1 MFKIFFRNRLLS
13 VLRGIDNIIIFIQK
27 LRPSTH
33 FKRLRITQLNDGE
46 VDGGDNV
53 CIFIIYERLNVPSMT
68 WNAIH
73 AIKNM
78 GIKIFV
84 VVNSKL
90 DDEEQAKVR
99 EVADISMFRA
109 NTGKDIGAYKDAYL
123 HLLEKGDLNKIN
135 RLVFANDSVIY
146 PAKYTKELFQKLINA
161 NSNMVGYSH
170 VQDIH
175 YHIQSFLFS
184 CDNKL
189 INDKLFVRFWKRY
202 LPVDRRRHM
211 IHKGEVG
218 ITKTVLKTGKKITI
232 LNLVSNLIDTNP
244 NIETIFEIIHSLPT
258 KPLQTLSFLNTIN
271 ELNENFAFVLPQML
285 KDIRSD
291 LSNENF
297 ATICKDI
304 DAYKNYK
311 KSQFIRDL
319 VYEVG
324 SHNNTAW
331 NTFIFIELG
340 LPVIV
345 KRDSVYRAGYDF
357 DSFSYYIRK
366 YFDEESED
374 IMSML
379 KSPASSHFKGIKK
392 LMFDHGII

>member
-1 MFKIFFRNRLLS
+1 
-13 VLRGIDNIIIFIQK
+13 
-27 LRPSTH
+27 
-33 FKRLRITQLNDGE
+33 
-46 VDGGDNV
+46 
-53 CIFIIYERLNVPSMT
+53 
-68 WNAIH
+68 
-73 AIKNM
+73 
-78 GIKIFV
+78 
-84 VVNSKL
+84 
-90 DDEEQAKVR
+90 
-99 EVADISMFRA
+99 
-109 NTGKDIGAYKDAYL
+109 
-123 HLLEKGDLNKIN
+123 
-135 RLVFANDSVIY
+135 
-146 PAKYTKELFQKLINA
+146 
-161 NSNMVGYSH
+161 
-170 VQDIH
+170 
-175 YHIQSFLFS
+175 
-184 CDNKL
+184 
-189 INDKLFVRFWKRY
+189 
-202 LPVDRRRHM
+202 
-211 IHKGEVG
+211 
-218 ITKTVLKTGKKITI
+218 
-232 LNLVSNLIDTNP
+232 
-244 NIETIFEIIHSLPT
+244 
-258 KPLQTLSFLNTIN
+258 
-271 ELNENFAFVLPQML
+271 ML